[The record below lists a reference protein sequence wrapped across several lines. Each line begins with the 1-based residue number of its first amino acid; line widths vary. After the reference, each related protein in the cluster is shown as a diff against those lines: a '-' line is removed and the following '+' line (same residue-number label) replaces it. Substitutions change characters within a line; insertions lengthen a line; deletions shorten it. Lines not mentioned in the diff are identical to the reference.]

1 MSFKGYFKESCVETP
16 LEAYRVRK
24 LTIFYYLDDN
34 TCEIYE
40 KKQENSGIP

>member
-1 MSFKGYFKESCVETP
+1 MDRHVLKFIGYFKESCVETA

-24 LTIFYYLDDN
+24 LNIFYYLEDN

-40 KKQENSGIP
+40 PK